1 MKLIWNS
8 HNYNKSFWGEYHR
21 INSKKWILELD
32 TINTGIDPLMGWETS
47 RDTMSEVKLEFT
59 TKNQAINYAKKK

>member
-21 INSKKWILELD
+21 INSKKWIFDILSK
-32 TINTGIDPLMGWETS
+32 INFTEVDNLNDMDS
-47 RDTMSEVKLEFT
+47 SE
-59 TKNQAINYAKKK
+59 